1 MKLGPGDVSQSIES
15 LQASIKENDGV
26 LDLASG
32 AKAKLVS
39 VEILSPG
46 TEHKVNSFF
55 KLQLEIVGLCFN
67 PVRHKGI
74 S

>member
-1 MKLGPGDVSQSIES
+1 MNNGSSFLEVTVKLGPGDVSQSIES

-46 TEHKVNSFF
+46 T
-55 KLQLEIVGLCFN
+55 QLEIVGLFFN
-67 PVRHKGI
+67 PVCTA
-74 S
+74 